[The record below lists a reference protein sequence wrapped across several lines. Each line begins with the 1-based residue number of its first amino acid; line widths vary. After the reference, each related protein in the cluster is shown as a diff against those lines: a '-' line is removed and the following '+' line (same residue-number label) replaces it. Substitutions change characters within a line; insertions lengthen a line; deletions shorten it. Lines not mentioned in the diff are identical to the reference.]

1 MSSNLWSVETQ
12 KLLEAVRINSTNLSE
27 YHRKRYYYFK
37 NQSKYY
43 DLPILFI
50 SAVAS
55 SFAVGSQPY
64 LEQRMISLVG
74 CALSTTITLISSVK
88 LYLNLSDSMK
98 LENDLSKSFYE
109 LSIDIFKT
117 LSLKPEE
124 RGESGIPYLQ
134 KKYSQY
140 AKLVASSN
148 LLKKKFK
155 TDQLIQIPEDTVF
168 GMGSHNGSDSDS
180 SDHQIPIPT
189 PPSTPKQKHSSEP
202 SPFTIIDEEEEKD
215 IEIGL

>member
-1 MSSNLWSVETQ
+1 MSNQWSNETQ
-12 KLLEAVRINSTNLSE
+12 RLLESVRINATNLSE

-37 NQSKYY
+37 SQSKYY

-64 LEQRMISLVG
+64 LEQGMISLVG

-88 LYLNLSDSMK
+88 LYLNLSDNMK
-98 LENDLSKSFYE
+98 LENDMSKSFYE

-117 LSLKPEE
+117 LSLRPEE
-124 RGESGIPYLQ
+124 RGEAGIPYLQ
-134 KKYSQY
+134 KRYSQY

-155 TDQLIQIPEDTVF
+155 TDQLIQIPEETVF
-168 GMGSHNGSDSDS
+168 GMGSNSGSDSDTS
-180 SDHQIPIPT
+180 EQQQRIPT
-189 PPSTPKQKHSSEP
+189 PPNTPTMNHSET
-202 SPFTIIDEEEEKD
+202 PFTIINEDEEKD